1 MQRPFVLV
9 LLATLVVVMPV
20 WRFNHHWTYGPAIV
34 IAFLLGVNLLVMLL
48 EAVSRWRE
56 RKKS

>member
-1 MQRPFVLV
+1 MQRVFVLV
-9 LLATLVVVMPV
+9 LLAMFVVAMPV

-48 EAVSRWRE
+48 EAIGHWRE